1 MTQYRDTCPG
11 QVFPHLCKLY
21 CSHQHVDT
29 CDTRSLPS
37 EGNLNLR
44 YPVGRMWRFQVR
56 LTRRSAR
63 QEVAS
68 TVSLQPL
75 GDPTVKR
82 FLSRDMDSWILPRER
97 AAVKQWEDNP
107 G

>member
-1 MTQYRDTCPG
+1 MEVPG
-11 QVFPHLCKLY
+11 KADP
-21 CSHQHVDT
+21 
-29 CDTRSLPS
+29 
-37 EGNLNLR
+37 E
-44 YPVGRMWRFQVR
+44 VGE
-56 LTRRSAR
+56 A
-63 QEVAS
+63 EVAS

-107 G
+107 GYIMF